1 MAGTEERVK
10 GFLESWPIIEEQ
22 LDKLLE
28 ELIGSEPLTEQ
39 RRPLNRV
46 GE

>member
-10 GFLESWPIIEEQ
+10 GFLESWQIIEEQ

-28 ELIGSEPLTEQ
+28 ELIGSEPVPEQ
-39 RRPLNRV
+39 RRPLI
-46 GE
+46 G

>member
-1 MAGTEERVK
+1 MAGIEARVK
-10 GFLESWPIIEEQ
+10 GFLADWPIIEEQ

>member
-10 GFLESWPIIEEQ
+10 GFLESWQIIEEQ

-28 ELIGSEPLTEQ
+28 ELIGSELVPEQGEPLI
-39 RRPLNRV
+39 
-46 GE
+46 G